1 MNFFKYNFLTFKLKN
16 CIAKYWLVTLNTGM
30 EYMYDQ
36 FRKRIKFEAL
46 CNH

>member
-30 EYMYDQ
+30 EYMYD
-36 FRKRIKFEAL
+36 
-46 CNH
+46 